1 MARAA
6 QFGAGVR
13 QNGAP
18 PGRRAPKERI
28 LECPPFFPVP
38 PSRQTRARALIAR
51 GRLARRFHGLLGRA
65 VGDNIASIRS
75 DDSFCL
81 ENQKKPTSQMS
92 QSLEKLIQAVPGVV
106 FQFRMTPD
114 GTRSFPYLS
123 VGVRELYECSPEDVY
138 ADVSLMTEAVLAEDQ
153 EPLWR
158 SVNRTKEEFT
168 PWIHEYRIRTLS
180 GKRRAVCSAIAAASC
195 CN

>member
-1 MARAA
+1 M
-6 QFGAGVR
+6 
-13 QNGAP
+13 P
-18 PGRRAPKERI
+18 P
-28 LECPPFFPVP
+28 LSSPVP

-51 GRLARRFHGLLGRA
+51 GRLARRFHGLLGQA

-75 DDSFCL
+75 DDSFCRK
-81 ENQKKPTSQMS
+81 NQKKPTSQMS

-138 ADVSLMTEAVLAEDQ
+138 ADVSLMTEAVL
-153 EPLWR
+153 P
-158 SVNRTKEEFT
+158 K
-168 PWIHEYRIRTLS
+168 IRNPS
-180 GKRRAVCSAIAAASC
+180 GVP
-195 CN
+195 